1 MYCITINNNHFQ
13 KIKDLGYLPVGLG
26 KTINSEFFLKDDSG
40 TNISEKNPFYG
51 EYTFHYWLWKNKIH
65 EFKNNNEWIG
75 FSQYRKH
82 WVKNDNDLELK
93 NINDLKNV
101 LIKETPEKYK
111 NFESILGKPMFINQ
125 FRFSKFMKKDF
136 KKMITKPYLLFNKNK
151 RNIKFHF
158 DLMHGNGNLDKAI
171 SLLDNNDRSDFNQFV
186 NSEVSFNPHNMFI
199 CKSSE
204 ILNNYY
210 TSIFPWL
217 ERCEKVFGFDL
228 DGYGLKR
235 IYGFLAERYMS
246 YWFKKYTKFSTMP
259 IIFKDISELN

>member
-1 MYCITINNNHFQ
+1 M
-13 KIKDLGYLPVGLG
+13 
-26 KTINSEFFLKDDSG
+26 
-40 TNISEKNPFYG
+40 
-51 EYTFHYWLWKNKIH
+51 
-65 EFKNNNEWIG
+65 
-75 FSQYRKH
+75 
-82 WVKNDNDLELK
+82 
-93 NINDLKNV
+93 
-101 LIKETPEKYK
+101 KYH
-111 NFESILGKPMFINQ
+111 NYF
-125 FRFSKFMKKDF
+125 
-136 KKMITKPYLLFNKNK
+136 
-151 RNIKFHF
+151 
-158 DLMHGNGNLDKAI
+158 
-171 SLLDNNDRSDFNQFV
+171 FNQFV

-246 YWFKKYTKFSTMP
+246 YWFKKYPKFSTMP